1 LKSLGVRFIPLDGL
15 AFFGAVIV
23 GTVAVQ
29 ILLPWIPGRAFALKG
44 WILGAIWA
52 IAICSLRG
60 LPGASLGG
68 WLVAL
73 SYVLILPALS
83 AFLAMNFTGSS
94 TFTSLSGVVKEMK
107 YAVPSMIV
115 SAGLGIVAL
124 VAGSLV

>member
-1 LKSLGVRFIPLDGL
+1 LKSLGLRFIPLDGL

-60 LPGASLGG
+60 FPGASLGG

-73 SYVLILPALS
+73 SYILILPAIS

-115 SAGLGIVAL
+115 SAGLGIAAL
-124 VAGSLV
+124 VAGALV

>member
-1 LKSLGVRFIPLDGL
+1 L
-15 AFFGAVIV
+15 
-23 GTVAVQ
+23 VQ
-29 ILLPWIPGRAFALKG
+29 ILLPWVPGRAFALKG

-52 IAICSLRG
+52 IAVCALRG
-60 LPGASLGG
+60 FPGASLGG
-68 WLVAL
+68 WLAAL

-107 YAVPSMIV
+107 YSVPAMIA

-124 VAGSLV
+124 VAGFFV